1 MESGKASLLDSHTVN
16 VQSQGHVVDMVHFD
30 TGTLFDRFIYKL
42 IVKKCKTKLYCSSL
56 SVSIEIFLNTYST
69 PQLCNI

>member
-30 TGTLFDRFIYKL
+30 TGTLFDIFIYKL
-42 IVKKCKTKLYCSSL
+42 IVKNARLNCIVLCCL
-56 SVSIEIFLNTYST
+56 SVLKSF
-69 PQLCNI
+69 